1 MADDQTGGQALLAQ
15 MGGVAGLIY
24 TSLPVVVF
32 VPVSSMFGLLPAIIT
47 ALIVAALILA
57 WRLVRHESVQP
68 AVSGFIG
75 VGFCALIAW
84 YVGAAK
90 GYFLL
95 GIWMSLFWAAVFGLS
110 ILIRR
115 PVVGYV
121 WSWVNGHGYR
131 WRSVRRAVTAFDVA
145 TFTWVVVFAARFL
158 VQHQLY
164 DMDRTG
170 WLAAARI
177 AMGWPLTGVAAL
189 ATYFAIKSAQR
200 AVHAAFP
207 D

>member
-47 ALIVAALILA
+47 ALIVAALILV